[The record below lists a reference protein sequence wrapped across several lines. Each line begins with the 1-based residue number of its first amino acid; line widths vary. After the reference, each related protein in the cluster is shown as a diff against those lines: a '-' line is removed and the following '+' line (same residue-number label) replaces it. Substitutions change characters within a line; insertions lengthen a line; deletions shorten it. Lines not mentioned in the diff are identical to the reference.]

1 MSTCIDS
8 ADASGQKEA
17 RCLDTASLTFQLL
30 LLSSAHLVSCCLIL
44 QHERLQIHFSQSPSE
59 FSATHVQKLKEQ
71 LKGLDEELHKTPA
84 TLEELKQVLN
94 VINTIRSTSM
104 NMELRYVD
112 LEERFRQVE
121 HVRRCDSR
129 NHVVYLLRIK
139 NAGIKAYT
147 CLPACL
153 CRKESQQE

>member
-1 MSTCIDS
+1 M
-8 ADASGQKEA
+8 
-17 RCLDTASLTFQLL
+17 
-30 LLSSAHLVSCCLIL
+30 
-44 QHERLQIHFSQSPSE
+44 
-59 FSATHVQKLKEQ
+59 QKLKEQ

-129 NHVVYLLRIK
+129 NFVVYLLRIK

-153 CRKESQQE
+153 CLKESQQE